1 MTKQGL
7 AITTTGKANLKVLR
21 DWHNSVLGTQYKT
34 ITQFRKHY
42 DQPDNATTEQL
53 LADVYNNDLAD
64 RKAKQMIKDKNN
76 KNEQITELKDKS
88 KALRDKGRDVFI
100 QEVTINFLKRDKD
113 TQDPFIKGTYAF
125 NVFANTQSGLKQ
137 KADGNFAIRKTK
149 PYEAK
154 GIGYIQLA
162 INKLLQDSPTEIK
175 IINWVYGKVYSN
187 TKQIQINRIRM
198 REEDALLLDDEDKP
212 DWDTG
217 NGKCVYN
224 AIISA
229 YGKSKG
235 MIKKMNEEYLTAVF
249 KKYDYD
255 KQNHQNPLV
264 DGVCLEQIQGFCRE
278 ENISCYAFDI
288 KDNLI
293 TKYLYDKTKKGDKQ
307 KAFVFRMYNRHIY
320 PITDD
325 TKRKSLIERQKEDHK
340 HSSIIK
346 PQPKKK
352 PDEGEEPTEPI
363 VYEVVKN
370 DSEYDGNEYAT
381 NIIFESGR
389 VPYPFTSEKIKYD
402 AGNIKSFKIGN
413 QLFMTEKANPV
424 IEEYFRSIDRIY
436 QGENEM
442 SLLYDFYKQC
452 YGNTFNDN
460 DLVSNFAPY
469 VLTELT
475 KDNVKYRTHYG
486 NCSEYDASYCLTAI
500 TEQKMIGADITKCY
514 SSILDEP
521 AEDWII
527 YDILDCVEQCDY
539 DADTI
544 VSVGIG
550 LYFVETDDFTLFHGS
565 NWYSSAIINYA
576 TGFNIEFKITHS
588 IIPRN
593 REKMNGNKNYF
604 KKYIDYTINELGYDS
619 KGKQKVVKSILN
631 ALTGLLGRT
640 HSTSY
645 DTNITTDVNEVWN
658 GIDTKLNNIDS
669 LFFNTISK
677 DGKDLHIWGLK
688 NKKELLTNNL
698 PIYIQILDQS
708 NIKIHQLAC
717 AMGGEIIF
725 RKTDMIVSLGGTMPT
740 NESIT
745 RFDWGGYIKE
755 TDLMKYTYD
764 YKMYKVRAVMT
775 PVMLSYNEDKYANTL
790 TSSNQYKEILDYA
803 VSCGGMLIT
812 ARAGT
817 GKSYMFNKWI
827 EEGLIADDPKT
838 RLAFTNC
845 AKKNIGGTTIHTA
858 LGITEDNEKCSQL
871 NIASYRDKKV
881 ILVDEIGM
889 IGKDLWKFLLLIK
902 QKYNPVFILAGD
914 YRQVQPIEKENDYD
928 YFTSQMVR
936 YLCDGAKIELLER
949 QRYDKVMWD
958 WLENFYEHGII
969 GAELLFTKEINPQA
983 KHLCY
988 YNKTR
993 CFINDMMME
1002 YHKPKHAVKLEHKPK
1017 NKDDRA
1023 RTVWLYN
1030 GLPVMS
1036 IKNNKKYDTINSD
1049 VFVVKSY
1056 DDDIITLQDLNDE
1069 ERIIEVGLTDFHS
1082 IFVANYASTIHKV
1095 QGSTIT
1101 TDINIW
1107 DYGVVLKDKHL
1118 GYTAISRAKDINQIR
1133 VLDTG
1138 VDAVLIRK
1146 NK

>member
-42 DQPDNATTEQL
+42 DQPDNSTTEQL
-53 LADVYNNDLAD
+53 LAEIYNNDLAD
-64 RKAKQMIKDKNN
+64 RKAKQMIKDKTN
-76 KNEQITELKDKS
+76 KNQQITELKDKS

-100 QEVTINFLKRDKD
+100 QEITINFLKRDKD

-187 TKQIQINRIRM
+187 GNQVQINRIRM
-198 REEDALLLDDEDKP
+198 REEEAFMLDDEEKP
-212 DWDTG
+212 AWDTG

-235 MIKKMNEEYLTAVF
+235 MIKKMTEEYLTSVF

-255 KQNHQNPLV
+255 EQEHQNPLV

-288 KDNLI
+288 RDNLI
-293 TKYLYDKTKKGDKQ
+293 TKHLYDKTRGQ
-307 KAFVFRMYNRHIY
+307 NTHKAFVFRMYNKHIY

-325 TKRKSLIERQKEDHK
+325 TKRKSLIERQKDDHK
-340 HSSIIK
+340 QSSIVK
-346 PQPKKK
+346 LQEKKAK
-352 PDEGEEPTEPI
+352 EGEEEHEKK

-370 DSEYDGNEYAT
+370 DSEYEGNEYAT
-381 NIIFESGR
+381 NMIFESGR

-402 AGNIKSFKIGN
+402 NGNIKSFKIGN
-413 QLFMTEKANPV
+413 QLFMTEKTNPV

-442 SLLYDFYKQC
+442 SLLYEFYKQC
-452 YGNTFNDN
+452 YGNTFNNN
-460 DLVSNFAPY
+460 DLVSNFSPY
-469 VLTELT
+469 LLTELT
-475 KDNVKYRTHYG
+475 KENVKYRTHYG
-486 NCSEYDASYCLTAI
+486 NCSEYDADTITSAI
-500 TEQKMIGADITKCY
+500 ADGSAIGADITKCY

-527 YDILDCVEQCDY
+527 YDILDCVEPCE
-539 DADTI
+539 I
-544 VSVGIG
+544 IGGVVLG
-550 LYFVETDDFTLFHGS
+550 LYFVETEDFTLFHGS

-576 TGFNIEFKITHS
+576 NGFNIEFKITHKV
-588 IIPRN
+588 IPR
-593 REKMNGNKNYF
+593 KKYANKEYF

-645 DTNITTDVNEVWN
+645 DTNITTDINEVWN
-658 GIDTKLNNIDS
+658 GIDKKLNRIDD
-669 LFFNTISK
+669 LFIKNISK

-717 AMGGEIIF
+717 AMGGEIVF

-755 TDLMKYTYD
+755 TDLTKYTYD

-775 PVMLSYNEDKYANTL
+775 PVVLSYDADEYADTL

-803 VSCGGMLIT
+803 VKRGGMLIT

-827 EEGLIADDPKT
+827 ADGLIEDDPKT

-914 YRQVQPIEKENDYD
+914 YRQVQPIENEDNYD
-928 YFTSQMVR
+928 YFTSQVVR
-936 YLCDGAKIELLER
+936 YLCDGTRIELLER

-958 WLENFYEHGII
+958 WLENFYEESII
-969 GAELLFTKEINPQA
+969 GKELLFTKEINPDA

-993 CFINDMMME
+993 CFINDMMMD
-1002 YHKPKHAVKLEHKPK
+1002 YHKSKDAVRLEHKQK

-1023 RTVWLYN
+1023 RTIWLYK

-1049 VFVVKSY
+1049 VFVVESY
-1056 DDDIITLQDLNDE
+1056 DEDIITLQDLNDD
-1069 ERIIEVGLTDFHS
+1069 ERKIEVGLLDFHS

-1107 DYGVVLKDKHL
+1107 DYGKVFGDKHL
-1118 GYTAISRAKDINQIR
+1118 GYTAVSRAKDINQIR
-1133 VLDTG
+1133 VLQTE
-1138 VDAVLIRK
+1138 
-1146 NK
+1146 N